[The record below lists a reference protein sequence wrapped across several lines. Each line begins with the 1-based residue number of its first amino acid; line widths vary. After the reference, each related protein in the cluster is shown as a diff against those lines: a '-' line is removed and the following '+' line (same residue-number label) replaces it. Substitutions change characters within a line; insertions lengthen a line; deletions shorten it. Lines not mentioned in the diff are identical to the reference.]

1 MSLAQQAESGMPS
14 ASARPP
20 VPPVRDDGLPLA
32 AAGAAAA
39 SSNNNNNNNN
49 NNNPSMA
56 IRPLHPNP
64 TPNMEAVRDAASE
77 SSDEGVRMSPA
88 AARRFARRT
97 FRRTTATP
105 DLVTSLVRP
114 PSPEAYYIAPDAH
127 GRLRHTI
134 ATQPASLLSR
144 SYGRWP
150 SSATAAAAAAA
161 APDRRTGP
169 LLPPHQSSLDI
180 PKRYGGECVFDMY
193 SLTYVSEPDANLLC
207 PICHDPLVDPVT
219 TPCDHT
225 FCYRCLRRSIA
236 SSPSGTACPIDRELL
251 LWVDCFSAARLVRTQ
266 LNSLTV
272 KCPNQARGCEVQ
284 VRREIVERHATVEC
298 RFKDFTCPGP
308 GCDKKLRTKP
318 RDDDCHHKQVR
329 CALCDDKI
337 EQADGQAH
345 LLHCSQSKTRCE
357 ACWQLVCRAQ
367 LDLHHQSECDGVQV
381 DCPYRDVGCPV
392 RMMRGE
398 MGAHSFSCAFHPDTP
413 SGVVI
418 RNQREIIQTYTEL
431 GSKMRAIQLCQEE
444 TVKRIDDMLA
454 NQQKLEAH
462 GARHGNNDL
471 SFSSFPS
478 SSSSSS
484 SSAPTRAPAS
494 APALT
499 PASVFTDNRTMQDLD
514 AGFEE
519 VHQNLTHLEA
529 RQSMWTLNQVMP
541 IREEVTELRNNINMI
556 RMHVNWLLN
565 RSREE
570 GRIRA
575 ANTTTTG
582 PATGVRRDSSSTD
595 GPPMPSERRRS
606 SSTEMDVSRL

>member
-1 MSLAQQAESGMPS
+1 MSLAEEAATGMPS
-14 ASARPP
+14 APAHPFVPAVRDAFTPAAGPP
-20 VPPVRDDGLPLA
+20 VVA

-39 SSNNNNNNNN
+39 AASNTHT
-49 NNNPSMA
+49 SMA
-56 IRPLHPNP
+56 IRPLNP
-64 TPNMEAVRDAASE
+64 DMEAMRDVTSE
-77 SSDEGVRMSPA
+77 SSDEGLRMSPA

-97 FRRTTATP
+97 LRRTTATP

-127 GRLRHTI
+127 GRMRRTI
-134 ATQPASLLSR
+134 ATRPATFLSQ
-144 SYGRWP
+144 SYGQRH
-150 SSATAAAAAAA
+150 SSA

-180 PKRYGGECVFDMY
+180 PKRWGGECVFDMY

-236 SSPSGTACPIDRELL
+236 SSPAGTACPIDRDIL
-251 LWVDCFSAARLVRTQ
+251 LWADCFSAARIIRTQ
-266 LNSLTV
+266 LNYLIV

-284 VRREIVERHATVEC
+284 VRRENVERHATTEC

-308 GCDKKLRTKP
+308 GCEKKLRTKP
-318 RDDDCHHKQVR
+318 RDDECHHKEVR
-329 CALCDDKI
+329 CALCDDRI
-337 EQADGQAH
+337 EQVDGEAH
-345 LLHCSQSKTRCE
+345 LLHCSQSKARCE
-357 ACWQLVCRAQ
+357 SCWQLVCRAQ
-367 LDLHHQSECDGVQV
+367 LDLHHQSECDGIEV
-381 DCPYRDVGCPV
+381 DCTYKELGCPV
-392 RMMRGE
+392 RMTRGK
-398 MGAHSFSCAFHPDTP
+398 MGAHSFTCAFHPETP

-418 RNQREIIQTYTEL
+418 RNQREIIKTYTEL
-431 GSKMRAIQLCQEE
+431 ESEIRAIKLCQQE
-444 TVKRIDDMLA
+444 TAKRIDDMIA
-454 NQQKLEAH
+454 SRKLE
-462 GARHGNNDL
+462 GQDGGHGNNKSTNIIKNNSNNSD
-471 SFSSFPS
+471 S

-484 SSAPTRAPAS
+484 SVPVP
-494 APALT
+494 
-499 PASVFTDNRTMQDLD
+499 VFTDNRTMQDLD

-582 PATGVRRDSSSTD
+582 PAAGIRRDSSSAD
-595 GPPMPSERRRS
+595 DPPMPSERRRS
-606 SSTEMDVSRL
+606 SSAEMDVPRL